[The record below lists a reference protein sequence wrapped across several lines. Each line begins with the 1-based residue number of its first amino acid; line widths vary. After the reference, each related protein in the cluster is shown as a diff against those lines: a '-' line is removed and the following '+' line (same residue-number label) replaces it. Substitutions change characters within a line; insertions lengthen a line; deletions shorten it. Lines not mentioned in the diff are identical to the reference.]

1 MIISQN
7 SADRQ
12 FTKMF
17 IISSSFQMNAELE
30 EKKASVTQKVDT
42 LKMEREILLVSYI
55 LIYFNLI

>member
-1 MIISQN
+1 
-7 SADRQ
+7 
-12 FTKMF
+12 MF